1 MEEGWKTVFETDQ
14 EYQAT
19 IAKDILEDNGLKV
32 VVMNQRDSAY
42 LVFGSISVLVPATDE
57 GKAINLLKAIKS

>member
-1 MEEGWKTVFETDQ
+1 MEEGWKTVFVTDH
-14 EYQAT
+14 EYQAI

-42 LVFGSISVLVPATDE
+42 LVFGSISVLVPDASE
-57 GKAINLLKAIKS
+57 EIAINLLKYLKS